1 LNTIG
6 IIGHEN
12 PALVRA
18 TLSHVL
24 AKLSSTFPNAKIL
37 LTEKMASI
45 ADDPSFER
53 PNGCEVA
60 ASLTALAKASDVIVS
75 IGGDGTMLLAARAIA
90 RANPEAQL
98 IGVNAGKL
106 GFLSEH
112 PPEEIDSLF
121 DELANGTLVGEERLM
136 LHASLRSDSANPLT
150 VKQDNLDPT
159 REGETARELTLDA
172 LNEIVIDN
180 YGSTRM
186 LTLEVYVGDA
196 LLGVIRADGIM
207 IATPTGSTGYA
218 VSAGGPIVEPN
229 SPVMLITPIAPHSL
243 NVRPVIVPEGAT
255 VRVRAREEETRQEPS
270 PTIRVLV
277 VADGQEQIVV
287 STPAE
292 VIVRAAPHRLHL
304 LRRSERSFFDLLRTK
319 LFWSADSRDTRR

>member
-1 LNTIG
+1 MKTIG

-12 PALVRA
+12 PALVRV
-18 TLSHVL
+18 TLSRVL

-37 LTEKMASI
+37 LTEKMAS
-45 ADDPSFER
+45 SER
-53 PNGCEVA
+53 PAGSEIA

-90 RANPEAQL
+90 RANPTAQL

-112 PPEEIDSLF
+112 PPEEIDALF
-121 DELANGTLVGEERLM
+121 EELENGTLVSEERLM
-136 LHASLRSDSANPLT
+136 LHATLRTDSSNPLL
-150 VKQDNLDPT
+150 VKQDNLDST
-159 REGETARELTLDA
+159 REGTSSAKLSLDA
-172 LNEIVIDN
+172 LNEVVIDN
-180 YGSTRM
+180 YGSTHM

-196 LLGVIRADGIM
+196 LLGLLRADGIM

-218 VSAGGPIVEPN
+218 VSAGGPIVEPT

-243 NVRPVIVPEGAT
+243 HVRPVIVPEGAT
-255 VRVRAREEETRQEPS
+255 VRVRAREEETRQ
-270 PTIRVLV
+270 VLV
-277 VADGQEQIVV
+277 VADGQEQIVI

-304 LRRSERSFFDLLRTK
+304 LRRNERSFFDLLRIK
-319 LFWSADSRDTRR
+319 LFWSADSRDARR